1 MSALTDPWLWRAVLS
16 DGTVIDEVDDDAPD
30 GRGFGVV
37 KRLAAERNAPI
48 RQLILIPTR
57 GDLRTHVITATRG
70 ATLDIWRVRRVTV
83 NIESGEQVG
92 YAEPI
97 TRLELHWPD
106 DDGAGGHRVAYTF
119 LLYDGS
125 IVVSDDEDAV

>member
-1 MSALTDPWLWRAVLS
+1 MPDPWLWRAVLS
-16 DGTVIDEVDDDAPD
+16 DGTVIDEVDGDAPD

-48 RQLILIPTR
+48 TQLILIPTQPF
-57 GDLRTHVITATRG
+57 LRPHVMTATRG

-92 YAEPI
+92 RAEPI
-97 TRLELHWPD
+97 TRLELHMPED
-106 DDGAGGHRVAYTF
+106 DADGAGRHRVAYTF